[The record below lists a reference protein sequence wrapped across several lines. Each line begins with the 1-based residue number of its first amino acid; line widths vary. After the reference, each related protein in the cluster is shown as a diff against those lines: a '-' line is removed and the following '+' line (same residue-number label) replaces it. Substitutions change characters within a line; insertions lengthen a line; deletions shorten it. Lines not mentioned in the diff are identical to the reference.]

1 MFQDEETIT
10 LVKPVTVKA
19 GAAERTVSELK
30 LREPTAGELE
40 KAVRAD
46 TSIGVTINLIVEQ
59 TGESRKLIEKLC
71 RRDLQAASDF
81 FERVSSDG
89 AETAPDGSTELET

>member
-1 MFQDEETIT
+1 MFQEETTIT
-10 LVKPVTVKA
+10 LVKPVTLNA
-19 GAAERTVSELK
+19 GAASRTLTELK

-46 TSIGVTINLIVEQ
+46 TSIGVTINLIKEI
-59 TGESRKLIEKLC
+59 TGESRPMIEKLC

-81 FERVSSDG
+81 FEQLSSDG
-89 AETAPDGSTELET
+89 AAIETDGSTESAT